1 MNFYSNLLCAI
12 NLLSKTIEQII
23 KRKKVENIEAA
34 KLLAVSNPMPP
45 IFEDQPTICFS
56 KKNYFDL
63 WCRIKWFNIFLSLVL
78 IYFLSLVLI
87 YSF

>member
-12 NLLSKTIEQII
+12 NLLSKQIDQII

-45 IFEDQPTICFS
+45 IFEDQQQFVFQ
-56 KKNYFDL
+56 KKIILIYGVELNG
-63 WCRIKWFNIFLSLVL
+63 IIFSLV
-78 IYFLSLVLI
+78 
-87 YSF
+87 